1 MNYPNEASRCHQPTN
16 EQTNFHICYC
26 FVAVCVCWMIITR
39 NDVWF
44 LLGWKRRNKKKLKE
58 QKSAGGSLFLFF
70 FRRQKPENVERERGK
85 NYKPVIYNNPRI
97 TTVQIFDG
105 FPSPHTH
112 THTLYSFL
120 FDSVKWAKRIST
132 QNEHWK
138 SECFVT
144 HNTRS

>member
-70 FRRQKPENVERERGK
+70 FRRQKPENVKREREEK
-85 NYKPVIYNNPRI
+85 I
-97 TTVQIFDG
+97 TSRLYIITLGSQQCRSLMDFL
-105 FPSPHTH
+105 PLTH